1 MAQQRKRHEA
11 GTFQLHVRKG
21 DQVLVLS
28 GKDSGKRGRILH
40 AYPQRERV
48 TVEDVNMVIRHQKP
62 RGGQTAAAAQQSGRI
77 EKPAALH
84 VSNVMLVCPSCNRP
98 TRATH
103 KESEDRMVRAC
114 KRCGELIDKAK

>member
-1 MAQQRKRHEA
+1 MGQQRKRHEA
-11 GTFQLHVRKG
+11 GQFKLHVRKG
-21 DQVLVLS
+21 DEVLVLS

-62 RGGQTAAAAQQSGRI
+62 RGGQTAVAQQQAGRI

-84 VSNVMLVCPSCNRP
+84 ASNVMLVCPSCKRP